1 MLGGM
6 EKLVGIAV
14 LVNSFIF
21 CYAILD
27 LNGTHEIEGTW
38 KSSATLQCVYVPLE
52 NYQQQTVAWTMERDN
67 NPVTVFRRD
76 GSGDHILLSRYR
88 DRVSVPKFPPGD
100 VSLQIQ
106 KLEIPD
112 SGHYT
117 CKVTWRTQNDNL
129 ITKEMTTTIRVVK
142 VAVSK
147 PIITPGHLGLTV
159 LEGARASLTCSARGS
174 PPISYRWFKGE
185 PGGSAVHLSN
195 QAELVFDPLQNSDA
209 GKYYCDAENRARSLV
224 SQQSDAVQLTVR
236 ELTETTTTVPS
247 TEATVHTTTT
257 PIFERDLS
265 TTVDS
270 GNDVES
276 ETLTGG
282 ARRTGLPLYLIIP
295 IAVLCAIVLVSVIA
309 VILCRRK
316 TKNDHLYDV
325 TYRNCINSQRRET
338 CSRESGGC
346 LYEEVH
352 FGVENNYVTDPVE
365 NIDFEKLSRRKSTD
379 YETLVKSMESEYEVG
394 GV

>member
-6 EKLVGIAV
+6 EKLVGVAV

-27 LNGTHEIEGTW
+27 LNGTHEMDGTW
-38 KSSATLQCVYVPLE
+38 KSSATLQCIYMPSE
-52 NYQQQTVAWTMERDN
+52 NFQQQTVVWTMERDN
-67 NPVTVFRRD
+67 IPVTVFRRD
-76 GSGDHILLSRYR
+76 DSGDHILLSRYR
-88 DRVSVPKFPPGD
+88 DRVRVPKFPPGD
-100 VSLQIQ
+100 VSLQIE

-117 CKVTWRTQNDNL
+117 CKVTWRTQNDSL
-129 ITKEMTTTIRVVK
+129 ITKEMTTTMRVVK

-159 LEGARASLTCSARGS
+159 PEGARASLTCSARGS
-174 PPISYRWFKGE
+174 PPISYQWFKGE

-195 QAELVFDPLQNSDA
+195 QAKLVFDPMQNSDA
-209 GKYYCDAENRARSLV
+209 GQYYCQAENRARSLV
-224 SQQSDAVQLTVR
+224 TEQSDVVQLTV
-236 ELTETTTTVPS
+236 
-247 TEATVHTTTT
+247 
-257 PIFERDLS
+257 RDLS

-270 GNDVES
+270 GNDVERKI
-276 ETLTGG
+276 LTGG

-316 TKNDHLYDV
+316 NKNDHLYDV
-325 TYRNCINSQRRET
+325 TYRNCIKSQRRET

-352 FGVENNYVTDPVE
+352 FSVENNYVPDPVE
-365 NIDFEKLSRRKSTD
+365 KTDLEKLSRRKSAE

>member
-6 EKLVGIAV
+6 EKLVGVAV

-27 LNGTHEIEGTW
+27 LNGTHEMDGTW
-38 KSSATLQCVYVPLE
+38 KSSATLQCIYMPSE
-52 NYQQQTVAWTMERDN
+52 NFQQQTVVWTMERDN
-67 NPVTVFRRD
+67 IPVTVFRRD
-76 GSGDHILLSRYR
+76 DSGDHILLSRYR
-88 DRVSVPKFPPGD
+88 DRVRVPKFPPGD
-100 VSLQIQ
+100 VSLQIE

-117 CKVTWRTQNDNL
+117 CKVTWRTQNDSL
-129 ITKEMTTTIRVVK
+129 ITKEMTTTMRVVK

-159 LEGARASLTCSARGS
+159 PEGARASLTCSARGS
-174 PPISYRWFKGE
+174 PPISYQWFKGE

-195 QAELVFDPLQNSDA
+195 QAKLVFDPMQNSDA
-209 GKYYCDAENRARSLV
+209 GQYYCQAENRARSLV
-224 SQQSDAVQLTVR
+224 TEQSDVVQLTVR
-236 ELTETTTTVPS
+236 ETTTTVLG
-247 TEATVHTTTT
+247 TEATAHTTTK

-270 GNDVES
+270 GNDVERKI
-276 ETLTGG
+276 LTGDLG

-316 TKNDHLYDV
+316 NKNDHLYDV
-325 TYRNCINSQRRET
+325 TYRNCIKSQRRET

-352 FGVENNYVTDPVE
+352 FSVENNYVPDPVE
-365 NIDFEKLSRRKSTD
+365 KTDLEKLSRRKSAE